1 MKGRIKYR
9 KTGALRIFAE
19 GTEVYMACARPL
31 TIEAD
36 FVEKIEQS
44 PGESRGTAAGRKRF
58 FAPLTKFL
66 KL

>member
-31 TIEAD
+31 TIDTD
-36 FVEKIEQS
+36 FFEKKEQS
-44 PGESRGTAAGRKRF
+44 PGESRGTVPVRKIFEER
-58 FAPLTKFL
+58 
-66 KL
+66 KLY

>member
-19 GTEVYMACARPL
+19 GTEAYMACARPL
-31 TIEAD
+31 TIDAD

-44 PGESRGTAAGRKRF
+44 PR
-58 FAPLTKFL
+58 
-66 KL
+66 

>member
-1 MKGRIKYR
+1 MKGRIKCR

-36 FVEKIEQS
+36 FVEKIE
-44 PGESRGTAAGRKRF
+44 
-58 FAPLTKFL
+58 
-66 KL
+66 

>member
-31 TIEAD
+31 TIDAG
-36 FVEKIEQS
+36 FFLRKLSS
-44 PGESRGTAAGRKRF
+44 PPVKAGGLLLLGKYLRREI
-58 FAPLTKFL
+58 L
-66 KL
+66 

>member
-19 GTEVYMACARPL
+19 GTEAYMACARPL

-44 PGESRGTAAGRKRF
+44 PGSRRGTAAGRKRF